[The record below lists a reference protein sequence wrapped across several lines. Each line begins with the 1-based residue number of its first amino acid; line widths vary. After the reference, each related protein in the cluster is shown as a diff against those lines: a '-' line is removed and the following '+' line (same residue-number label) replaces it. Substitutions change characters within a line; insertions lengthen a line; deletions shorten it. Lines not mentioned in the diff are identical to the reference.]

1 MINNII
7 KNKSLFNVIMIY
19 LCQTCGWRINE
30 RCHTKEDID
39 DKTQFRNDIR
49 DEDIGKHLLYKHKAF
64 CSIKCINKAK
74 EYPRILNRIVVPSDW
89 NEQGWNNKDRPN
101 GIETWKTERKI
112 NRIRPKIK

>member
-1 MINNII
+1 
-7 KNKSLFNVIMIY
+7 MIY

-39 DKTQFRNDIR
+39 DKTQFRDDIC

-64 CSIKCINKAK
+64 CSIECINKAK
-74 EYPRILNRIVVPSDW
+74 KYPRILNRIVVPSDW